1 MFPRHP
7 ELITAEIVAHQAEIR
22 RQVAQ
27 DRLARTAQRV
37 APRLYALALLQRL
50 GMYLRLTRMPAAQ
63 RASGLKGGEPT
74 RRTTG

>member
-27 DRLARTAQRV
+27 DRLARAAQRT
-37 APRLYALALLQRL
+37 ATRPKAQGLLHNL
-50 GMYLRLTRMPAAQ
+50 GLRLRLTLPSKV
-63 RASGLKGGEPT
+63 RA
-74 RRTTG
+74 RTANTMTGR